1 MKERNKRNTVAD
13 GRETGRRPGSRE
25 GGFREGSSG
34 FWKGSPRVKGFR
46 KGAEWKMP
54 ALPVLLLAA
63 VVLVVIF
70 VAALWHRSSTPE
82 TIQEDEIW
90 SETIPGDGSSSEDVS
105 KETAEG
111 WEEIP
116 EDRKAENQISGES
129 DSDAESTGLPIMI
142 GESTAANK
150 KDGAAA
156 SGASKKEGTTT
167 SGNSVNA
174 SDAGNGL
181 AAGNSA
187 NVGNGLAAGNS
198 ADVGNGLAS
207 GNTAAAGSDSVAG
220 NSAASGSAG
229 NASSVG
235 NTGGTGNTV
244 TSGSTGAGGT
254 GVTGSSGSTSGTG
267 TPGTTVQPG
276 ENKNPV
282 REPGNVVVEEGGNV
296 SFHQRDSESVELPF
310 DFVDE

>member
-1 MKERNKRNTVAD
+1 MKERNKRNTAAA
-13 GRETGRRPGSRE
+13 GRENGRGPGSRE
-25 GGFREGSSG
+25 EGFREGRSG
-34 FWKGSPRVKGFR
+34 FWKVDFGNRQSGRI
-46 KGAEWKMP
+46 MP
-54 ALPVLLLAA
+54 ALPILLLAA

-90 SETIPGDGSSSEDVS
+90 SETIPGDGSSSEGAS

-142 GESTAANK
+142 GESAAANK
-150 KDGAAA
+150 KDGVAA
-156 SGASKKEGTTT
+156 SGDSKKEGTAT

-174 SDAGNGL
+174 SGAGNSADAGNGL
-181 AAGNSA
+181 TAGNSA
-187 NVGNGLAAGNS
+187 AAGTGLAAGN
-198 ADVGNGLAS
+198 
-207 GNTAAAGSDSVAG
+207 T
-220 NSAASGSAG
+220 AASGSDG

-235 NTGGTGNTV
+235 NIGGTGNTV

-254 GVTGSSGSTSGTG
+254 GVTGSSGSTSGTV

-282 REPGNVVVEEGGNV
+282 REPGNVVVEEGGNA

-310 DFVDE
+310 DFVDD

>member
-1 MKERNKRNTVAD
+1 MKERNKRNTAAA
-13 GRETGRRPGSRE
+13 GRENGRGPRTRE
-25 GGFREGSSG
+25 GGFREGRSS
-34 FWKGSPRVKGFR
+34 FRKGSPRGKGFR
-46 KGAEWKMP
+46 EGAEWKRP
-54 ALPVLLLAA
+54 ALLVLLLAA

-105 KETAEG
+105 KEKAEG

-150 KDGAAA
+150 KDGVAA
-156 SGASKKEGTTT
+156 SGASKKEGTAT

-174 SDAGNGL
+174 SDAGN
-181 AAGNSA
+181 SA
-187 NVGNGLAAGNS
+187 DVGNGLAAGNTAVS
-198 ADVGNGLAS
+198 GSDSVVGNSAAS
-207 GNTAAAGSDSVAG
+207 GSDSVAG

-235 NTGGTGNTV
+235 NIGGTGNTV

-254 GVTGSSGSTSGTG
+254 GVTGSSGSTSGTV

-282 REPGNVVVEEGGNV
+282 REPGNVVVEEGGNA

>member
-1 MKERNKRNTVAD
+1 MKERNKRNTAAA
-13 GRETGRRPGSRE
+13 GQEAGRRPRTRE
-25 GGFREGSSG
+25 GGFREGRSG
-34 FWKGSPRVKGFR
+34 FRKGSPREEGFREGRSGFR
-46 KGAEWKMP
+46 KVGFGNRQSGRIMP
-54 ALPVLLLAA
+54 AFPVLLLAA

-82 TIQEDEIW
+82 IIQEDEIW
-90 SETIPGDGSSSEDVS
+90 SETIPGDGSSSEDAS
-105 KETAEG
+105 TETAEG

-116 EDRKAENQISGES
+116 EDRKAENKISGGS
-129 DSDAESTGLPIMI
+129 DSDAESTGLPIMT
-142 GESTAANK
+142 GESTAASK

-156 SGASKKEGTTT
+156 SGVSKKEGTTT

-174 SDAGNGL
+174 SDAGNSAAAGNGL
-181 AAGNSA
+181 TAGNSA
-187 NVGNGLAAGNS
+187 AVGNGLAT
-198 ADVGNGLAS
+198 
-207 GNTAAAGSDSVAG
+207 GNTAAA
-220 NSAASGSAG
+220 GSAG

-244 TSGSTGAGGT
+244 TSGSTGDGGT
-254 GVTGSSGSTSGTG
+254 GVTGSSGSTSGAG

-282 REPGNVVVEEGGNV
+282 REPGNVVVEEGGNA
-296 SFHQRDSESVELPF
+296 SFHQRDSENVELPF

>member
-1 MKERNKRNTVAD
+1 MKERNKRNTAAD

-25 GGFREGSSG
+25 EGFREGRSG
-34 FWKGSPRVKGFR
+34 FWKGSHRVKGFR

-63 VVLVVIF
+63 AILVVIF
-70 VAALWHRSSTPE
+70 VATLWHRSSTPE

-90 SETIPGDGSSSEDVS
+90 SETIPGDGSSSEDAS

-116 EDRKAENQISGES
+116 EDRKAENQISGGS
-129 DSDAESTGLPIMI
+129 DSDAESTGLPIMT
-142 GESTAANK
+142 GESAAASK
-150 KDGAAA
+150 KDGA
-156 SGASKKEGTTT
+156 EN

-174 SDAGNGL
+174 SAAGNGL

-187 NVGNGLAAGNS
+187 VS
-198 ADVGNGLAS
+198 
-207 GNTAAAGSDSVAG
+207 GSDSVVG

-235 NTGGTGNTV
+235 NTGETGNTV

-254 GVTGSSGSTSGTG
+254 GVTGSSGSTSGTV

-282 REPGNVVVEEGGNV
+282 REPGNVVVEEGGNA

>member
-1 MKERNKRNTVAD
+1 MKERNKRNTAAVGQEN
-13 GRETGRRPGSRE
+13 GRGPRTRE
-25 GGFREGSSG
+25 GGFREGRS
-34 FWKGSPRVKGFR
+34 GFR
-46 KGAEWKMP
+46 KGSSRGKGFREGAEWKRP
-54 ALPVLLLAA
+54 ALPILFLAA
-63 VVLVVIF
+63 AVLVVIF

-90 SETIPGDGSSSEDVS
+90 SETIPGDGSSSESVS

-116 EDRKAENQISGES
+116 EDRKAENQISGGS
-129 DSDAESTGLPIMI
+129 DSDAESTGLPIMT
-142 GESTAANK
+142 GESAAASK

-156 SGASKKEGTTT
+156 SGASKKEGTAT

-174 SDAGNGL
+174 SDAGN
-181 AAGNSA
+181 
-187 NVGNGLAAGNS
+187 S
-198 ADVGNGLAS
+198 ADVGNGLTAGNS
-207 GNTAAAGSDSVAG
+207 AAAGTGLAAGNTASSGSDSVAG
-220 NSAASGSAG
+220 NSVASGSAG

-235 NTGGTGNTV
+235 NAGGTGN
-244 TSGSTGAGGT
+244 
-254 GVTGSSGSTSGTG
+254 TSGTG

-282 REPGNVVVEEGGNV
+282 REPGNVVVEEGGNA

>member
-1 MKERNKRNTVAD
+1 MKERNKRNTVTD

-25 GGFREGSSG
+25 EGSREKGFREGRS
-34 FWKGSPRVKGFR
+34 GFR
-46 KGAEWKMP
+46 KVGFGNRQSGRIMP
-54 ALPVLLLAA
+54 ALPILLLAA
-63 VVLVVIF
+63 VVFVVIF
-70 VAALWHRSSTPE
+70 VAALWSRSSTPE

-90 SETIPGDGSSSEDVS
+90 SETIPGDGSSSEDAL
-105 KETAEG
+105 KETTEG

-116 EDRKAENQISGES
+116 EDRKAENKISGES
-129 DSDAESTGLPIMI
+129 DSDAESTGLPIMT
-142 GESTAANK
+142 GESAA
-150 KDGAAA
+150 
-156 SGASKKEGTTT
+156 ASKKEGTTT

-174 SDAGNGL
+174 SGAGNF
-181 AAGNSA
+181 AVS
-187 NVGNGLAAGNS
+187 
-198 ADVGNGLAS
+198 
-207 GNTAAAGSDSVAG
+207 GSDSVVG

-254 GVTGSSGSTSGTG
+254 GVTGSSGSTSGTV

-282 REPGNVVVEEGGNV
+282 REPGNVVVEEGGNA

>member
-1 MKERNKRNTVAD
+1 
-13 GRETGRRPGSRE
+13 
-25 GGFREGSSG
+25 
-34 FWKGSPRVKGFR
+34 
-46 KGAEWKMP
+46 MP
-54 ALPVLLLAA
+54 ALLVLLLAA
-63 VVLVVIF
+63 AVLVVIL

-90 SETIPGDGSSSEDVS
+90 SETIPGDGSSSEDVLKENASEGTASSAVAVKGATS

-111 WEEIP
+111 WEKIP
-116 EDRKAENQISGES
+116 EDRKAENKISGGS
-129 DSDAESTGLPIMI
+129 DSDVESVGLPIMT
-142 GESTAANK
+142 GES
-150 KDGAAA
+150 AAA
-156 SGASKKEGTTT
+156 SKKAGAAN
-167 SGNSVNA
+167 SGNSGNA
-174 SDAGNGL
+174 AGAGNSTDVGNGLTAGNSATVGTGL
-181 AAGNSA
+181 AAGN
-187 NVGNGLAAGNS
+187 
-198 ADVGNGLAS
+198 
-207 GNTAAAGSDSVAG
+207 TATAGSDSVAG
-220 NSAASGSAG
+220 NSVASGSAG

-254 GVTGSSGSTSGTG
+254 GVTGSSGSTSGAG

-282 REPGNVVVEEGGNV
+282 REPGNVVVEEGGNA

>member
-1 MKERNKRNTVAD
+1 MKERNKRNTAAAGQEN
-13 GRETGRRPGSRE
+13 GRGPGTRE
-25 GGFREGSSG
+25 GGFREGRSG
-34 FWKGSPRVKGFR
+34 FRKGSPREEGFR

-63 VVLVVIF
+63 AVLVVIL
-70 VAALWHRSSTPE
+70 VAALWNRISTPE

-90 SETIPGDGSSSEDVS
+90 SETIPGDGSSSESVS

-129 DSDAESTGLPIMI
+129 DSDAESTGLPIMT
-142 GESTAANK
+142 GESVAASK
-150 KDGAAA
+150 KDGVAA
-156 SGASKKEGTTT
+156 SGASKKEGTAT

-174 SDAGNGL
+174 SG
-181 AAGNSA
+181 
-187 NVGNGLAAGNS
+187 AGNS

-207 GNTAAAGSDSVAG
+207 GNTAAAGSDSVVG

-235 NTGGTGNTV
+235 NAGGTGNTV

-282 REPGNVVVEEGGNV
+282 REPGNVVVEEGGNA

>member
-1 MKERNKRNTVAD
+1 MKERNKRNTAAD

-25 GGFREGSSG
+25 EGFREGRSG
-34 FWKGSPRVKGFR
+34 FRKGSPWVKGFR

-54 ALPVLLLAA
+54 ALLVLLLAA
-63 VVLVVIF
+63 AVLVVIL
-70 VAALWHRSSTPE
+70 VAALWNRSSTPE

-90 SETIPGDGSSSEDVS
+90 SETIPGDGSSSENAS

-111 WEEIP
+111 WEKIP
-116 EDRKAENQISGES
+116 EDRKAENKISGES
-129 DSDAESTGLPIMI
+129 DSDAESTGLPIMT
-142 GESTAANK
+142 GESAAASK

-156 SGASKKEGTTT
+156 SGASKKEGTAT

-174 SDAGNGL
+174 SGAGNSTDVGNSLATGNTAAAGNGL
-181 AAGNSA
+181 AT
-187 NVGNGLAAGNS
+187 
-198 ADVGNGLAS
+198 
-207 GNTAAAGSDSVAG
+207 GNTAASGSDSVAG
-220 NSAASGSAG
+220 NSVASGSAG

-235 NTGGTGNTV
+235 NAGGTGNTV
-244 TSGSTGAGGT
+244 TSGSTGTGGT

-282 REPGNVVVEEGGNV
+282 REPGNVVVEEGGNE

>member
-1 MKERNKRNTVAD
+1 MKERNKRNTAAA
-13 GRETGRRPGSRE
+13 GRKNGRGPRTRE
-25 GGFREGSSG
+25 GGFREGRSG
-34 FWKGSPRVKGFR
+34 FWKVGYGNRQSGRI
-46 KGAEWKMP
+46 MP
-54 ALPVLLLAA
+54 ALPILLLAA
-63 VVLVVIF
+63 AVLVVIF

-90 SETIPGDGSSSEDVS
+90 SETIPGDGSSSEGAS
-105 KETAEG
+105 KETTEG

-116 EDRKAENQISGES
+116 EDRKAENKISGES
-129 DSDAESTGLPIMI
+129 DSDAESTGLPIMT
-142 GESTAANK
+142 GESAAASK

-174 SDAGNGL
+174 SDAGNSAAAGNGL
-181 AAGNSA
+181 TAGNSA
-187 NVGNGLAAGNS
+187 AVGNGLAT
-198 ADVGNGLAS
+198 
-207 GNTAAAGSDSVAG
+207 GNTAAA
-220 NSAASGSAG
+220 GSAG

-235 NTGGTGNTV
+235 NTGGTVNTV
-244 TSGSTGAGGT
+244 TSGSTGDGGT
-254 GVTGSSGSTSGTG
+254 GVTGSSGSTSGAG

-282 REPGNVVVEEGGNV
+282 REPGNVVVEEGGNE

>member
-1 MKERNKRNTVAD
+1 MKERNKRNTVTD
-13 GRETGRRPGSRE
+13 GQEAGRRPRTRE
-25 GGFREGSSG
+25 GGFREERSREKGSREGRSG
-34 FWKGSPRVKGFR
+34 FRKGSPWVKGFR

-63 VVLVVIF
+63 AVLVVIL

-116 EDRKAENQISGES
+116 EDRKAENQISGGS
-129 DSDAESTGLPIMI
+129 DSDTESTGLPIMT
-142 GESTAANK
+142 GESAVASK
-150 KDGAAA
+150 KDGAEN

-174 SDAGNGL
+174 SDAGN
-181 AAGNSA
+181 
-187 NVGNGLAAGNS
+187 
-198 ADVGNGLAS
+198 
-207 GNTAAAGSDSVAG
+207 
-220 NSAASGSAG
+220 SAASGSDG

-282 REPGNVVVEEGGNV
+282 REPGNVVVEEGGNA

>member
-1 MKERNKRNTVAD
+1 
-13 GRETGRRPGSRE
+13 
-25 GGFREGSSG
+25 
-34 FWKGSPRVKGFR
+34 
-46 KGAEWKMP
+46 MP

-63 VVLVVIF
+63 AVLVVIL
-70 VAALWHRSSTPE
+70 VAALWHRSNTPE

-156 SGASKKEGTTT
+156 SGASKKEGTAT

-174 SDAGNGL
+174 SDAGNSA
-181 AAGNSA
+181 AAGN
-187 NVGNGLAAGNS
+187 GLVA
-198 ADVGNGLAS
+198 
-207 GNTAAAGSDSVAG
+207 GNTAVSGSDSVVG

-282 REPGNVVVEEGGNV
+282 REPGNVVVEEGGNE

>member
-1 MKERNKRNTVAD
+1 MKERNKRNTAAD
-13 GRETGRRPGSRE
+13 GRETGRS
-25 GGFREGSSG
+25 GGGL
-34 FWKGSPRVKGFR
+34 
-46 KGAEWKMP
+46 P
-54 ALPVLLLAA
+54 ALLVLLLAA
-63 VVLVVIF
+63 AVLVVIL

-90 SETIPGDGSSSEDVS
+90 SETIPGNGSSSEDAS

-116 EDRKAENQISGES
+116 EDRKAENQISGGS
-129 DSDAESTGLPIMI
+129 DSDAESTGLPIMT
-142 GESTAANK
+142 GESVEASK
-150 KDGAAA
+150 KDGDAA

-174 SDAGNGL
+174 SG
-181 AAGNSA
+181 AGNS
-187 NVGNGLAAGNS
+187 
-198 ADVGNGLAS
+198 
-207 GNTAAAGSDSVAG
+207 AAAGSDSVVG

-235 NTGGTGNTV
+235 NAGGTGNTV

-282 REPGNVVVEEGGNV
+282 REPGNVVVEEGGNA

>member
-1 MKERNKRNTVAD
+1 MKERNKRNTVTD

-25 GGFREGSSG
+25 EGFREGRSG
-34 FWKGSPRVKGFR
+34 FRKGSHRVKGFR

-63 VVLVVIF
+63 AVLVVILI
-70 VAALWHRSSTPE
+70 AALWHRSSTPE

-90 SETIPGDGSSSEDVS
+90 SETIPGDGSSSDGAS

-116 EDRKAENQISGES
+116 ESQKAENKISGGS
-129 DSDAESTGLPIMI
+129 DSDTESTGLPIMI

-156 SGASKKEGTTT
+156 SGASKKEGAAA

-174 SDAGNGL
+174 SDAGNS
-181 AAGNSA
+181 AAA
-187 NVGNGLAAGNS
+187 GNGLAAGNS
-198 ADVGNGLAS
+198 ADVGNGLAT
-207 GNTAAAGSDSVAG
+207 GNTAAVGSD
-220 NSAASGSAG
+220 G

-235 NTGGTGNTV
+235 NIGGTGNTV

-254 GVTGSSGSTSGTG
+254 GVTGSSGSTSGTV

-282 REPGNVVVEEGGNV
+282 REPGNVVVEEGGNA

>member
-156 SGASKKEGTTT
+156 SG
-167 SGNSVNA
+167 NSVNA
-174 SDAGNGL
+174 SG
-181 AAGNSA
+181 AGNS
-187 NVGNGLAAGNS
+187 V
-198 ADVGNGLAS
+198 
-207 GNTAAAGSDSVAG
+207 
-220 NSAASGSAG
+220 ASGSAG

-254 GVTGSSGSTSGTG
+254 GVTGSSGSTSGTV

-282 REPGNVVVEEGGNV
+282 REPGNVVVEEGGNA

>member
-1 MKERNKRNTVAD
+1 MKERNKRNTASD

-25 GGFREGSSG
+25 EGSREGCS
-34 FWKGSPRVKGFR
+34 GFR
-46 KGAEWKMP
+46 KVGFGNRQSGRIMP

-63 VVLVVIF
+63 AVLVVILI
-70 VAALWHRSSTPE
+70 AALWHRSSTPE
-82 TIQEDEIW
+82 TIQKDEIW
-90 SETIPGDGSSSEDVS
+90 SETIPGDGSLSEDVS

-116 EDRKAENQISGES
+116 EDRKAENKISGES
-129 DSDAESTGLPIMI
+129 DSDAESVGLPIMT
-142 GESTAANK
+142 GESAAASK

-156 SGASKKEGTTT
+156 SGN
-167 SGNSVNA
+167 SGNA
-174 SDAGNGL
+174 TG
-181 AAGNSA
+181 AGNSTD
-187 NVGNGLAAGNS
+187 VGNGLAA
-198 ADVGNGLAS
+198 

-220 NSAASGSAG
+220 NSAASG
-229 NASSVG
+229 NDSVA
-235 NTGGTGNTV
+235 GNTV
-244 TSGSTGAGGT
+244 T
-254 GVTGSSGSTSGTG
+254 SGSTSGTG

-282 REPGNVVVEEGGNV
+282 REPGNVVVEEGGNA

>member
-1 MKERNKRNTVAD
+1 
-13 GRETGRRPGSRE
+13 
-25 GGFREGSSG
+25 
-34 FWKGSPRVKGFR
+34 
-46 KGAEWKMP
+46 MP
-54 ALPVLLLAA
+54 ALPILLLAA
-63 VVLVVIF
+63 AVLVVIF

-90 SETIPGDGSSSEDVS
+90 SETIPGDGSSSEDAS

-129 DSDAESTGLPIMI
+129 DSDAESVGLPIMT
-142 GESTAANK
+142 GESTAASK

-156 SGASKKEGTTT
+156 F
-167 SGNSVNA
+167 GNSVNA
-174 SDAGNGL
+174 SGVGNSAAAGNGL
-181 AAGNSA
+181 A
-187 NVGNGLAAGNS
+187 
-198 ADVGNGLAS
+198 
-207 GNTAAAGSDSVAG
+207 AG

-254 GVTGSSGSTSGTG
+254 GVTGSSGSTSGAG

-282 REPGNVVVEEGGNV
+282 REPGNVVVEEGGNA

>member
-1 MKERNKRNTVAD
+1 MKERNKRNTAAA
-13 GRETGRRPGSRE
+13 GRENGRGPGSRE
-25 GGFREGSSG
+25 EGFREGRS
-34 FWKGSPRVKGFR
+34 GFR
-46 KGAEWKMP
+46 KGNPRGKGFREGAEWKRP
-54 ALPVLLLAA
+54 ALLVLLLAA

-105 KETAEG
+105 KEKAEG

-150 KDGAAA
+150 KDGVAA
-156 SGASKKEGTTT
+156 SGASKKEGTAI
-167 SGNSVNA
+167 S
-174 SDAGNGL
+174 
-181 AAGNSA
+181 
-187 NVGNGLAAGNS
+187 
-198 ADVGNGLAS
+198 
-207 GNTAAAGSDSVAG
+207 GSD
-220 NSAASGSAG
+220 G

-235 NTGGTGNTV
+235 NIGGTGNTV

-282 REPGNVVVEEGGNV
+282 REPGNVVVEEGGNA